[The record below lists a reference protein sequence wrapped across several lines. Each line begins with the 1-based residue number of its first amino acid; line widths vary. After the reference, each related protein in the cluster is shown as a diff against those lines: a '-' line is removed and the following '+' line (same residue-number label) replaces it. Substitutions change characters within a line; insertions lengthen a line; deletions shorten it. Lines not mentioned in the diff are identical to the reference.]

1 MTLADIGTTN
11 WLVWGLIGIIGGY
24 MAGRLLTGGGVAMWV
39 RIIVGIIAALAGG
52 YAFMAWFGSND
63 YGQTISLVGSVAVC
77 AIVLWLVG
85 LIFKSGGDD
94 SDTDE

>member
-1 MTLADIGTTN
+1 MILAEIGTTN

-24 MAGRLLTGGGVAMWV
+24 MAGRLLTGGGGAMWV

-52 YAFMAWFGSND
+52 YAFMAWFGNND

-77 AIVLWLVG
+77 AIVLWLVSI
-85 LIFKSGGDD
+85 IFKSHPSDD
-94 SDTDE
+94 DIE